1 MMQVGLVLLIEG
13 NEQNFPRYAAIRQLA
28 REAEAAAFDS
38 LWFYDH
44 LLFREE
50 SGPKGQWECFTLLA
64 ALAEATQQ
72 IQLGTLVA
80 CTPFRNPAMLAKI
93 ASALDEVSQGRFV
106 LGLGA
111 GWNEAEF
118 KAFGYPF
125 DHRVDRLEEAL
136 QIIRPLL
143 QKGKVDFRGRYHEAS
158 DCVNLP
164 TRQLPGPSLMLGAN
178 GPRMLR
184 LAARYA
190 DSINT
195 GFNLNQ
201 PQESKAKIAAA
212 CQAEGRDPETLEFTT
227 TMWAAFPDLG
237 PTPPWMNEDTYAAAE
252 PIADRLFAYHEQGLH
267 HVMVDFQPNNSL
279 GLARMAEALVLYRA
293 QINS

>member
-1 MMQVGLVLLIEG
+1 MQVGLVLLIEG
-13 NEQNFPRYAAIRQLA
+13 KEQTFPRYTEIRQLA
-28 REAEAAAFDS
+28 HEAEAAAFDS

-44 LLFREE
+44 LLFQEE
-50 SGPKGQWECFTLLA
+50 SGPKGQWECFTFLT

-72 IQLGTLVA
+72 IKLGTLVA
-80 CTPFRNPAMLAKI
+80 CTPFRNPALLAKI
-93 ASALDEVSQGRFV
+93 ASALDEVSQGRFI

-143 QKGKVDFRGRYHEAS
+143 QEGKVDFRGCYHAAP

-164 TRQLPGPSLMLGAN
+164 TRPLPGPPLLLGAN

-195 GFNLNQ
+195 GFDLNN
-201 PQESKAKIAAA
+201 PETSKAKIAAA
-212 CQAEGRDPETLEFTT
+212 CQAEGRDPATLALTT

-252 PIADRLFAYHEQGLH
+252 PVADRLLAYHEQGLH
-267 HVMVDFQPNNSL
+267 QVMVDFQPNNL
-279 GLARMAEALVLYRA
+279 AGLARMAQALMLYRA

>member
-1 MMQVGLVLLIEG
+1 MQVGLVLLIEG
-13 NEQNFPRYAAIRQLA
+13 NEQNFPRYTEIRQLA

-143 QKGKVDFRGRYHEAS
+143 QKGKVDFRGRYHTAL

-164 TRQLPGPSLMLGAN
+164 TRSLPGPLLMLGAS
-178 GPRMLR
+178 GPRMMR

-195 GFNLNQ
+195 GFDLNNSTA
-201 PQESKAKIAAA
+201 SKVKLAAA
-212 CQAEGRDPETLEFTT
+212 CQAEGRDPATLELTT

-237 PTPPWMNEDTYAAAE
+237 STPPWMNESTYAAAE
-252 PIADRLFAYHEQGLH
+252 PIADRLLAYHEQGLH
-267 HVMVDFQPNNSL
+267 HVMVDFQPNNAA
-279 GLARMAEALVLYRA
+279 GLARMAEALAIYRA
-293 QINS
+293 RL